1 MKPRAAWPVLAKK
14 AKEKCD
20 EAIVALKKA
29 RERVTQLE
37 QSRARMQL
45 LYTDYVARSKEAESR
60 PHSMSETLNFRGF
73 MQQLQSLISRVE
85 IDLNEAKH
93 AVEVKRLALKACE
106 QKRIQMETLVEQDLK
121 AVRDYHR
128 IREQK
133 EMDAAGVTLYNLK
146 H

>member
-20 EAIVALKKA
+20 EALAELQKAKERVAHLKQS
-29 RERVTQLE
+29 RERME
-37 QSRARMQL
+37 L
-45 LYTDYVARSKEAESR
+45 LYEDYVQRSKRVESS
-60 PHSMSETLNFRGF
+60 PDSMSQILNLRNF
-73 MQQLQSLISRVE
+73 MQQVQALIARVD
-85 IDLNEAKH
+85 IDMRQAHEEVEAK
-93 AVEVKRLALKACE
+93 RLLLKAAE

-128 IREQK
+128 KREQK
-133 EMDAAGVTLYNLK
+133 EMDAAGVMLYNLK

>member
-14 AKEKCD
+14 AKEKCE
-20 EAIVALKKA
+20 EAQSELRKA
-29 RERVTQLE
+29 RERMAHLE
-37 QSRARMQL
+37 QSRERMEL
-45 LYTDYVARSKEAESR
+45 LYTDYVVRSKEAESR

-73 MQQLQSLISRVE
+73 MQQLQALIARVNM
-85 IDLNEAKH
+85 DLNEAKH
-93 AVEVKRLALKACE
+93 EVEVKRLALKTAE

-128 IREQK
+128 KREQK

>member
-1 MKPRAAWPVLAKK
+1 VLAKK

-20 EAIVALKKA
+20 EAFVALKKA
-29 RERVTQLE
+29 RDRVTQLE
-37 QSRARMQL
+37 QSRSRMEL
-45 LYTDYVARSKEAESR
+45 LYNDYVVRSKAAESR

-73 MQQLQSLISRVE
+73 MQQLQSLISRVD

-93 AVEVKRLALKACE
+93 AVEVQRLALKACE

-128 IREQK
+128 KREQK

>member
-20 EAIVALKKA
+20 EALAELKKA
-29 RERVTQLE
+29 RDRVAHLE
-37 QSRARMQL
+37 QSRARMQM
-45 LYTDYVARSKEAESR
+45 LYTDYVRRSKEAESR
-60 PHSMSETLNFRGF
+60 SHTMSETLNFRAF
-73 MQQLQSLISRVE
+73 MQQLQDLIARVN
-85 IDLNEAKH
+85 IDLNEAQH
-93 AVEVKRLALKACE
+93 AVEVKRLALKAAE

-128 IREQK
+128 KREQK

>member
-20 EAIVALKKA
+20 ESLLEVNKA
-29 RERVTQLE
+29 RDRISHLV
-37 QSRARMQL
+37 QSRERMQV
-45 LYTDYVARSKEAESR
+45 LYGDYVLRSKEAESR
-60 PHSMSETLNFRGF
+60 PHSMAETLNFRGF
-73 MQQLQSLISRVE
+73 MQQLQSLITRVNL
-85 IDLNEAKH
+85 DLNEAKH
-93 AVEVKRLALKACE
+93 AYEVARLAQKAAE

-121 AVRDYHR
+121 AVRDFHR
-128 IREQK
+128 KREQK

>member
-20 EAIVALKKA
+20 EAFAELKKA
-29 RERVTQLE
+29 RDRVTHLE
-37 QSRARMQL
+37 QSRARMQV
-45 LYTDYVARSKEAESR
+45 LYTDYVRRSKEAESR
-60 PHSMSETLNFRGF
+60 SHTMSETLNFRGF
-73 MQQLQSLISRVE
+73 MQQLHALIARV
-85 IDLNEAKH
+85 DLDMNEARH
-93 AVEVKRLALKACE
+93 TVEVKRLALKAAE
-106 QKRIQMETLVEQDLK
+106 QKRIQMDTLVEQDLK

-128 IREQK
+128 KREQK

>member
-20 EAIVALKKA
+20 EAFAELKKA
-29 RERVTQLE
+29 RDRVTHLQ
-37 QSRARMQL
+37 QSRKRMEL

-60 PHSMSETLNFRGF
+60 PHSMAETLNFRGF
-73 MQQLQSLISRVE
+73 MQQLQSLISRVNL
-85 IDLNEAKH
+85 DLMEAQH
-93 AVEVKRLALKACE
+93 AVEVKRLALKAAE

-128 IREQK
+128 KREQK
-133 EMDAAGVTLYNLK
+133 EMDATGVMLYNLK

>member
-20 EAIVALKKA
+20 EAFVELKKA
-29 RERVTQLE
+29 RDRVTHLE

-60 PHSMSETLNFRGF
+60 PHSMAETLNFRGF
-73 MQQLQSLISRVE
+73 MQQLQSLISRVNV
-85 IDLNEAKH
+85 DLMDAQH
-93 AVEVKRLALKACE
+93 AVEVKRLALRAAE

-128 IREQK
+128 KREQK
-133 EMDAAGVTLYNLK
+133 EMDAAGITLYNLK
-146 H
+146 S

>member
-20 EAIVALKKA
+20 EAFVELKKA
-29 RERVTQLE
+29 RDRVDHLE
-37 QSRARMQL
+37 QSRERMNL
-45 LYTDYVARSKEAESR
+45 LYADYVARSKAAESR

-73 MQQLQSLISRVE
+73 MQQLQSLISRVGF
-85 IDLNEAKH
+85 DLMEAQH
-93 AVEVKRLALKACE
+93 TVELKRLALKAAE
-106 QKRIQMETLVEQDLK
+106 QKRIQMETLVEQDMK

-128 IREQK
+128 KREQK

>member
-20 EAIVALKKA
+20 EAFVELKKA
-29 RERVTQLE
+29 RDRVTHLE
-37 QSRARMQL
+37 QSRERMQV
-45 LYTDYVARSKEAESR
+45 LYADYVMRSKEAESR

-73 MQQLQSLISRVE
+73 MQQLQSLVSRVE
-85 IDLNEAKH
+85 VDLMEAQH
-93 AVEVKRLALKACE
+93 AVEVKRLALKAAE

-121 AVRDYHR
+121 AVRDFHR
-128 IREQK
+128 KREQK

>member
-14 AKEKCD
+14 AKEKCE
-20 EAIVALKKA
+20 EAQSELRKA
-29 RERVTQLE
+29 RDRVAHLE
-37 QSRARMQL
+37 QSRERMEL
-45 LYTDYVARSKEAESR
+45 LYTDYVTRSKEAESR

-73 MQQLQSLISRVE
+73 MQQLQALIARVNL
-85 IDLNEAKH
+85 DLSEAQH
-93 AVEVKRLALKACE
+93 AVEVKRLALKAAE

-128 IREQK
+128 KREQK
-133 EMDAAGVTLYNLK
+133 EMDAAGITLFNLK

>member
-20 EAIVALKKA
+20 EAFAELKKA
-29 RERVTQLE
+29 RDRVTHLE
-37 QSRARMQL
+37 QSRERMQV
-45 LYTDYVARSKEAESR
+45 LYADYVTRSKEAESR

-73 MQQLQSLISRVE
+73 MQQLQSLVSRVE
-85 IDLNEAKH
+85 VDLMEAQH
-93 AVEVKRLALKACE
+93 AVEVKRLSLKAAE

-121 AVRDYHR
+121 AVRDFHR
-128 IREQK
+128 KREQK

>member
-20 EAIVALKKA
+20 EALAALKTA
-29 RERVTQLE
+29 RDRVTHLE
-37 QSRARMQL
+37 QSRDRMQL

-73 MQQLQSLISRVE
+73 MQQLQSLISRVNV
-85 IDLNEAKH
+85 DLVDAQRT
-93 AVEVKRLALKACE
+93 VEVKRLALKAAE
-106 QKRIQMETLVEQDLK
+106 QKRIQMDTLVEQDLK
-121 AVRDYHR
+121 AVRDFHR
-128 IREQK
+128 KREQK